1 MLRAARSSQEF
12 ACCRRAI
19 SSACLKCTSAFVA
32 SRVTPLGRGSIACG
46 IQQIASPPMQCGSTE
61 PLVGRLDYLRSL
73 GEAIQS
79 FQILA
84 CQIAQNARIDVV
96 FGKALR
102 VLGHAE

>member
-1 MLRAARSSQEF
+1 
-12 ACCRRAI
+12 
-19 SSACLKCTSAFVA
+19 
-32 SRVTPLGRGSIACG
+32 
-46 IQQIASPPMQCGSTE
+46 MQCGSTE

-102 VLGHAE
+102 VLGHAERCQPFCNRLIAASRSFYPGPFLVLA